1 MGSFPGTFLSQSSQ
15 GSSKPSSS
23 TPQLS
28 SENQHIYHLPH
39 PNFGSLVEQR
49 IAQHPQEI
57 SVKTIQIDKNLN
69 PRDLRCTQARE
80 ILFCAILQVI
90 VGLDF
95 YNVIDH
101 IGSF

>member
-69 PRDLRCTQARE
+69 PREKMYTSKGDFILRNTSSNSGTRF
-80 ILFCAILQVI
+80 L
-90 VGLDF
+90 
-95 YNVIDH
+95 
-101 IGSF
+101 